1 MVGLGI
7 HRELPQQAMRCTAPA
22 PCRATCDGG
31 SASKSIFDM
40 AEEDFDMTIRISAA
54 PSDKF
59 TIWRKI
65 GPVKRLLVAAPG
77 RPHAEV
83 QHPSELSPG
92 DCPACSAGTHRE
104 SGLCGAVHQRQ

>member
-1 MVGLGI
+1 
-7 HRELPQQAMRCTAPA
+7 
-22 PCRATCDGG
+22 
-31 SASKSIFDM
+31 
-40 AEEDFDMTIRISAA
+40 MTIRISAA

>member
-54 PSDKF
+54 PSDKS

-65 GPVKRLLVAAPG
+65 
-77 RPHAEV
+77 
-83 QHPSELSPG
+83 
-92 DCPACSAGTHRE
+92 CPAACRGQAS
-104 SGLCGAVHQRQ
+104 